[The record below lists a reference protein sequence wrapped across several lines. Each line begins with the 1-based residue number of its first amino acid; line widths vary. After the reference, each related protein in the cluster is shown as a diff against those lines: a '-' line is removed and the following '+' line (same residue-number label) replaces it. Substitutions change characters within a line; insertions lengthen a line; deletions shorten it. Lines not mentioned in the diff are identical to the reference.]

1 MERELSGTLGL
12 DVSTP
17 PGANELGQQ
26 LGHSNLYVKNLP
38 ANVDEPAL
46 WQLFSRCGT
55 IEAGKVVIHCMLSAA
70 ESFIALIACW
80 QSLLTGQTP
89 YDRHPQSH
97 ALQNREFPQSHLHA
111 KAACRVPDF
120 FKHYLESGDCDV
132 YERMPV
138 DHT

>member
-1 MERELSGTLGL
+1 MDREPSGTLGL

-55 IEAGKVVIHCMLSAA
+55 IEAGQGRGSLYAFAKP
-70 ESFIALIACW
+70 AC
-80 QSLLTGQTP
+80 Q
-89 YDRHPQSH
+89 
-97 ALQNREFPQSHLHA
+97 
-111 KAACRVPDF
+111 
-120 FKHYLESGDCDV
+120 
-132 YERMPV
+132 
-138 DHT
+138 

>member
-1 MERELSGTLGL
+1 MERQPSDTLGL

-55 IEAGKVVIHCMLSAA
+55 IEAGQGRDHSILPAA
-70 ESFIALIACW
+70 VLFGALFARW
-80 QSLLTGQTP
+80 
-89 YDRHPQSH
+89 
-97 ALQNREFPQSHLHA
+97 
-111 KAACRVPDF
+111 
-120 FKHYLESGDCDV
+120 
-132 YERMPV
+132 
-138 DHT
+138 

>member
-1 MERELSGTLGL
+1 MERQPSDSLGL

-55 IEAGKVVIHCMLSAA
+55 IEAGQGRDHSMLSAA
-70 ESFIALIACW
+70 FLFSALIARW
-80 QSLLTGQTP
+80 
-89 YDRHPQSH
+89 
-97 ALQNREFPQSHLHA
+97 
-111 KAACRVPDF
+111 
-120 FKHYLESGDCDV
+120 
-132 YERMPV
+132 
-138 DHT
+138 